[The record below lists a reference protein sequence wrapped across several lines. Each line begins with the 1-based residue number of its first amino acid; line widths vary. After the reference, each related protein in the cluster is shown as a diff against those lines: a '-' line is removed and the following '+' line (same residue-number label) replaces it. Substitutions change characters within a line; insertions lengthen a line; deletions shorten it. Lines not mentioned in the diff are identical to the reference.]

1 MRSNCFLKWWLIT
14 CAVLASSAV
23 VHYFDM
29 WTALWHLDQTKISF
43 GILILFY
50 GLTAHL
56 GHQSYKLYKHRPL
69 NFRTIEVSWFFAESM
84 ITLGL
89 IGTVTGFIIMLGG
102 AFAELDLSNIGQA
115 KEVIRDMAAGMS
127 TALTTTLVGLVC
139 SIITK
144 LQLMNLEYDSRKA

>member
-1 MRSNCFLKWWLIT
+1 MKSTCFLKWWLIT
-14 CAVLASSAV
+14 CIVLCSSAV
-23 VHYFDM
+23 IHYFDM
-29 WTALWHLDQTKISF
+29 WNMLWNYDQTKISF
-43 GILILFY
+43 LILTLFY
-50 GLTAHL
+50 GLTAHI
-56 GHQSYKLYKHRPL
+56 GHQSYKLWKNKAL

-102 AFAELDLSNIGQA
+102 AFGDLDLSDIGAA

-139 SIITK
+139 SLITK
-144 LQLMNLEYDSRKA
+144 LQLMNLEYDHRKT

>member
-14 CAVLASSAV
+14 CAILASSAV
-23 VHYFDM
+23 IHYFDM
-29 WTALWHLDQTKISF
+29 WITLWHLDQTKISF

-56 GHQSYKLYKHRPL
+56 GYQSYKLYKHRPL